1 MGIEGSSL
9 RPQLKVTRLMLGE
22 YATLSHFWGLSK
34 RSRTIRATIERHSTD
49 GSCLTE
55 LPATFR
61 AAILFMRLLR
71 IQYLLIDALCI
82 VRDDV
87 GDWNRHA
94 VLMHS
99 IFSNAILSL
108 SALDSPES
116 NFWLPYR
123 QGILQSSLQHLWD

>member
-1 MGIEGSSL
+1 
-9 RPQLKVTRLMLGE
+9 
-22 YATLSHFWGLSK
+22 LSK
-34 RSRTIRATIERHSTD
+34 RLRTITATIERHSTD
-49 GSCLTE
+49 DSCLIE
-55 LPATFR
+55 LLATFR
-61 AAILFMRLLR
+61 DAILFTRLLR

-116 NFWLPYR
+116 NSGFLNVKEYHR
-123 QGILQSSLQHLWD
+123 VVFDIYETEVGVRTKLLATGDAIDSSILEIRA